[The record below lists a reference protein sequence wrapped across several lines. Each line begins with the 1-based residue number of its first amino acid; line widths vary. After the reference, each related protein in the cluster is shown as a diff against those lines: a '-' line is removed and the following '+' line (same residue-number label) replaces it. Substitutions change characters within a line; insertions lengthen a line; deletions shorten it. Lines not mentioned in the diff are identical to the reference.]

1 MLHCGQE
8 VAQMVL
14 PREWVSLLWILG
26 LCCFLRFYSH
36 KANKP
41 SIFQS
46 VDKQSHLAPR
56 VYLIEEE
63 ADVNPSNRLRS
74 LRKVEV

>member
-1 MLHCGQE
+1 MWTGSGSNG
-8 VAQMVL
+8 VTKGVGISSVDSGAVL
-14 PREWVSLLWILG
+14 FLTLL
-26 LCCFLRFYSH
+26 FSQS
-36 KANKP
+36 KP

-46 VDKQSHLAPR
+46 VDKQSHRAPR

-74 LRKVEV
+74 LRKVEE